1 MKKEFKIVICGG
13 GSTYTAGIVKNLL
26 EEEELKIKELWL
38 YDIDQE
44 RQEKVSLIVKE
55 VVKDLRP
62 SLELKISTDE
72 EEAFTDADFIMA
84 QMRVGGL
91 KMRVKDEQIS
101 LKHGCIG
108 QETCGAGGM
117 AYGMRTIGPMVHL
130 IDVCE
135 KYASKTYWIVNY
147 SNPAAIVAKAT
158 QTLRPNAR
166 ILNICDMPV
175 EVEARMAEILDT
187 DLSNL
192 EVDYFGLNHYG
203 WFTKVQC
210 NGEDVTEKLKK
221 HVAEYGYV
229 SKASYEDALVKDPDW
244 LHTFTNAKKIV
255 NYFPDYLPN
264 TYWQYYLLG
273 DDIVDYMD
281 INNTRGM
288 QVIHGRETKI
298 REAVKK
304 LENGEKIDLTQFYV
318 GVHGKFIVEVVKALA
333 YDTRSRQLVIVKNDG
348 AVKNLPDDAMVEIP
362 AYITKDGPEP
372 VRVGEIPRFYKG
384 LIEQII
390 EDMRELCPDAWL
402 INFTNPSGM
411 VTEAVI
417 KHFGW
422 KKCIGLC
429 NVPTIAMMAEPKLL
443 GKDISQ
449 LNYRYAGINHF
460 HWHKVFDENGNDMT
474 PILIDHINEK
484 GGGTPANI
492 YQAEFPLE
500 LLHSMNMVPCGYHR
514 YYYMKQAMLEHAI
527 EEFNEG
533 GTRAEQ
539 MKQVEHELFE
549 IYKNAELHE
558 KPEQLGKRG
567 GAYYSD
573 AACECIRAI
582 YANKK
587 IHMVVSTQNNGA
599 ISCLDD
605 DSIVEVSS
613 IISATGAQPM
623 AFGKLPSAEKGW
635 LQMMKAM
642 EECTIEAALTGDYG
656 KALEAFVLNPLVE
669 NNENTTKVLDELL
682 VAHAKYLPQFKEK
695 IEELKAKGVHST
707 DPVVMDLMEH
717 GH

>member
-1 MKKEFKIVICGG
+1 MSFLFNLNTKIH
-13 GSTYTAGIVKNLL
+13 T
-26 EEEELKIKELWL
+26 
-38 YDIDQE
+38 
-44 RQEKVSLIVKE
+44 
-55 VVKDLRP
+55 
-62 SLELKISTDE
+62 
-72 EEAFTDADFIMA
+72 
-84 QMRVGGL
+84 
-91 KMRVKDEQIS
+91 
-101 LKHGCIG
+101 
-108 QETCGAGGM
+108 ET
-117 AYGMRTIGPMVHL
+117 
-130 IDVCE
+130 
-135 KYASKTYWIVNY
+135 
-147 SNPAAIVAKAT
+147 
-158 QTLRPNAR
+158 
-166 ILNICDMPV
+166 
-175 EVEARMAEILDT
+175 
-187 DLSNL
+187 
-192 EVDYFGLNHYG
+192 
-203 WFTKVQC
+203 
-210 NGEDVTEKLKK
+210 
-221 HVAEYGYV
+221 
-229 SKASYEDALVKDPDW
+229 
-244 LHTFTNAKKIV
+244 
-255 NYFPDYLPN
+255 
-264 TYWQYYLLG
+264 
-273 DDIVDYMD
+273 
-281 INNTRGM
+281 
-288 QVIHGRETKI
+288 ETK
-298 REAVKK
+298 
-304 LENGEKIDLTQFYV
+304 
-318 GVHGKFIVEVVKALA
+318 
-333 YDTRSRQLVIVKNDG
+333 
-348 AVKNLPDDAMVEIP
+348 
-362 AYITKDGPEP
+362 P
-372 VRVGEIPRFYKG
+372 VMNAINILKR
-384 LIEQII
+384 
-390 EDMRELCPDAWL
+390 DMA
-402 INFTNPSGM
+402 
-411 VTEAVI
+411 
-417 KHFGW
+417 
-422 KKCIGLC
+422 
-429 NVPTIAMMAEPKLL
+429 
-443 GKDISQ
+443 
-449 LNYRYAGINHF
+449 
-460 HWHKVFDENGNDMT
+460 KVFGASDENGNDMT

>member
-1 MKKEFKIVICGG
+1 MKKYNVCIVGG
-13 GSTYTAGIVKNLL
+13 GSTYTLGFLKSFARMQ
-26 EEEELKIKELWL
+26 EEFPLNKLVL
-38 YDIDQE
+38 FDIDGE
-44 RQEKVSLIVKE
+44 RQKPIGQYGDIMFSE
-55 VVKDLRP
+55 RYP
-62 SLELKISTDE
+62 ELDFSYTTDPA
-72 EEAFTDADFIMA
+72 EAYQDMDFIFM
-84 QMRVGGL
+84 QMRAGGL
-91 KMRVKDEQIS
+91 PMRREDEHIP
-101 LKHGCIG
+101 LAHGKIG

-203 WFTKVQC
+203 WFTKVRC

-384 LIEQII
+384 LIEQQ
-390 EDMRELCPDAWL
+390 DACEGL
-402 INFTNPSGM
+402 
-411 VTEAVI
+411 VVEAVI
-417 KHFGW
+417 EGSY
-422 KKCIGLC
+422 KKALQAFTLNRTIPSA
-429 NVPTIAMMAEPKLL
+429 NVAKEIL
-443 GKDISQ
+443 
-449 LNYRYAGINHF
+449 
-460 HWHKVFDENGNDMT
+460 DEM
-474 PILIDHINEK
+474 
-484 GGGTPANI
+484 
-492 YQAEFPLE
+492 
-500 LLHSMNMVPCGYHR
+500 
-514 YYYMKQAMLEHAI
+514 I
-527 EEFNEG
+527 E
-533 GTRAEQ
+533 
-539 MKQVEHELFE
+539 
-549 IYKNAELHE
+549 
-558 KPEQLGKRG
+558 
-567 GAYYSD
+567 
-573 AACECIRAI
+573 
-582 YANKK
+582 ANKEYW
-587 IHMVVSTQNNGA
+587 V
-599 ISCLDD
+599 
-605 DSIVEVSS
+605 
-613 IISATGAQPM
+613 
-623 AFGKLPSAEKGW
+623 
-635 LQMMKAM
+635 
-642 EECTIEAALTGDYG
+642 
-656 KALEAFVLNPLVE
+656 
-669 NNENTTKVLDELL
+669 
-682 VAHAKYLPQFKEK
+682 
-695 IEELKAKGVHST
+695 ELK
-707 DPVVMDLMEH
+707 
-717 GH
+717 

>member
-1 MKKEFKIVICGG
+1 MDCAPKKYQKAIHAGLLDMYHSKTIEEACKKRDMLIEEYRDVADKAMERLDNGFESVMTVMALPENMRRFFRTTNHLERLNREVKRRSTVINVFPNVQSIIRII
-13 GSTYTAGIVKNLL
+13 GSVLL
-26 EEEELKIKELWL
+26 EQNDIYLTQHKIGLTKKDFEELNKTSTAKLLEIAKEIKRYEELPIKEIWL
-38 YDIDQE
+38 VDIEDGK
-44 RQEKVSLIVKE
+44 EKVEIVGALAQRMWDASPYD
-55 VVKDLRP
+55 VKVYTTLDRR
-62 SLELKISTDE
+62 EALK
-72 EEAFTDADFIMA
+72 DADFVTT
-84 QMRVGGL
+84 QFRVGL
-91 KMRVKDEQIS
+91 LDARIKDERIPS
-101 LKHGCIG
+101 LYGMLG
-108 QETCGAGGM
+108 QETNGAGGM
-117 AYGMRTIGPMVHL
+117 FKAFRTI
-130 IDVCE
+130 
-135 KYASKTYWIVNY
+135 
-147 SNPAAIVAKAT
+147 
-158 QTLRPNAR
+158 
-166 ILNICDMPV
+166 PV
-175 EVEARMAEILDT
+175 I
-187 DLSNL
+187 
-192 EVDYFGLNHYG
+192 G
-203 WFTKVQC
+203 
-210 NGEDVTEKLKK
+210 
-221 HVAEYGYV
+221 
-229 SKASYEDALVKDPDW
+229 
-244 LHTFTNAKKIV
+244 
-255 NYFPDYLPN
+255 
-264 TYWQYYLLG
+264 
-273 DDIVDYMD
+273 
-281 INNTRGM
+281 
-288 QVIHGRETKI
+288 
-298 REAVKK
+298 
-304 LENGEKIDLTQFYV
+304 
-318 GVHGKFIVEVVKALA
+318 
-333 YDTRSRQLVIVKNDG
+333 
-348 AVKNLPDDAMVEIP
+348 
-362 AYITKDGPEP
+362 
-372 VRVGEIPRFYKG
+372 
-384 LIEQII
+384 QII

-549 IYKNAELHE
+549 IYKNSELHE

>member
-117 AYGMRTIGPMVHL
+117 AYGMRTIGGGSSYTPELMEGFIKRYEDLPIKEIWLVDIEDGKEKVEIVGAL
-130 IDVCE
+130 AQRMWDASPYDVKVYTTLDRRE
-135 KYASKTYWIVNY
+135 ALKDADFVT
-147 SNPAAIVAKAT
+147 T
-158 QTLRPNAR
+158 QFRVGLLDAR
-166 ILNICDMPV
+166 IKDERIPSLYGMLGQETNGAGGMFKAFRTIPV
-175 EVEARMAEILDT
+175 I
-187 DLSNL
+187 
-192 EVDYFGLNHYG
+192 G
-203 WFTKVQC
+203 
-210 NGEDVTEKLKK
+210 
-221 HVAEYGYV
+221 
-229 SKASYEDALVKDPDW
+229 
-244 LHTFTNAKKIV
+244 
-255 NYFPDYLPN
+255 
-264 TYWQYYLLG
+264 
-273 DDIVDYMD
+273 
-281 INNTRGM
+281 
-288 QVIHGRETKI
+288 
-298 REAVKK
+298 
-304 LENGEKIDLTQFYV
+304 
-318 GVHGKFIVEVVKALA
+318 
-333 YDTRSRQLVIVKNDG
+333 
-348 AVKNLPDDAMVEIP
+348 
-362 AYITKDGPEP
+362 
-372 VRVGEIPRFYKG
+372 
-384 LIEQII
+384 QII

>member
-1 MKKEFKIVICGG
+1 MKGTVKIVTIGG
-13 GSTYTAGIVKNLL
+13 GSSYTPELMEGFIKRY
-26 EEEELKIKELWL
+26 EELPIKEIWL
-38 YDIDQE
+38 VDIEDGK
-44 RQEKVSLIVKE
+44 EKVEIVGALAQRMWDASPYD
-55 VVKDLRP
+55 VKVYTTLDRR
-62 SLELKISTDE
+62 EALK
-72 EEAFTDADFIMA
+72 DADFVTT
-84 QMRVGGL
+84 QFRVGL
-91 KMRVKDEQIS
+91 LDARIKDERIPS
-101 LKHGCIG
+101 LYGMLG
-108 QETCGAGGM
+108 QETNGAGGM
-117 AYGMRTIGPMVHL
+117 FKAFRTI
-130 IDVCE
+130 
-135 KYASKTYWIVNY
+135 
-147 SNPAAIVAKAT
+147 
-158 QTLRPNAR
+158 
-166 ILNICDMPV
+166 PV
-175 EVEARMAEILDT
+175 I
-187 DLSNL
+187 
-192 EVDYFGLNHYG
+192 G
-203 WFTKVQC
+203 
-210 NGEDVTEKLKK
+210 
-221 HVAEYGYV
+221 
-229 SKASYEDALVKDPDW
+229 
-244 LHTFTNAKKIV
+244 
-255 NYFPDYLPN
+255 
-264 TYWQYYLLG
+264 
-273 DDIVDYMD
+273 
-281 INNTRGM
+281 
-288 QVIHGRETKI
+288 
-298 REAVKK
+298 
-304 LENGEKIDLTQFYV
+304 
-318 GVHGKFIVEVVKALA
+318 
-333 YDTRSRQLVIVKNDG
+333 
-348 AVKNLPDDAMVEIP
+348 
-362 AYITKDGPEP
+362 
-372 VRVGEIPRFYKG
+372 
-384 LIEQII
+384 QII

-443 GKDISQ
+443 GKDINQ
-449 LNYRYAGINHF
+449 LNYRYVGINHF

-573 AACECIRAI
+573 AACECIRVI